1 MQFLKFCI
9 VGFSNTVLSYLIY
22 VVVLKLL
29 QPLQVSWDYIT
40 ANLISFFLSVLW
52 SFYWN
57 SRFVFNK
64 HSKELKSVILML
76 LKTYISY
83 AFTGILLTNI
93 LSYIWIEMMKMSK
106 YIAPLL
112 NLIVS
117 VPINYILN
125 KNWAFQAKNT
135 DV

>member
-1 MQFLKFCI
+1 
-9 VGFSNTVLSYLIY
+9 
-22 VVVLKLL
+22 
-29 QPLQVSWDYIT
+29 
-40 ANLISFFLSVLW
+40 
-52 SFYWN
+52 
-57 SRFVFNK
+57 
-64 HSKELKSVILML
+64 ML